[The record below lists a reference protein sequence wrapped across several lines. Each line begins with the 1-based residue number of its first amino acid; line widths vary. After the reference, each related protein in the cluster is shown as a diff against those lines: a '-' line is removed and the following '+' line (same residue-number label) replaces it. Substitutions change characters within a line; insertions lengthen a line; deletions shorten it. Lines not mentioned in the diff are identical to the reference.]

1 MVKSGKRADW
11 RIECTSIISRRT
23 VRSKALTERYS
34 GRTLDASPEG
44 EVRMTIGAVWA
55 CERSVDAGVPVSFA
69 WQFMSDLGNWSDPPA
84 EFSLDGPFADGSVG
98 TTRMPG
104 RPPATWTLRDVK
116 PGRAYTIEG
125 GSFLERAQFM
135 VFWRFD
141 PRPDGRTMLTQ
152 RMELRGENASAYVAD
167 ISAAFEP
174 NLEPGMRR
182 IAGLM
187 EAAFQ
192 TGAATSDP

>member
-1 MVKSGKRADW
+1 MSNRGPIVEIAGTD
-11 RIECTSIISRRT
+11 
-23 VRSKALTERYS
+23 
-34 GRTLDASPEG
+34 G
-44 EVRMTIGAVWA
+44 EVRMTIETAWE
-55 CERSVDAGVPVSFA
+55 CERSVEADVPVSFA
-69 WQFMSDLGNWSDPPA
+69 WQFMSDLRNWSDPPA
-84 EFSLDGPFADGSVG
+84 EFSLDGPFADGSTG

-116 PGRAYTIEG
+116 PGRAYTIVG

-141 PRPDGRTMLTQ
+141 PTPDGRTTLTQ
-152 RMELRGENASAYVAD
+152 RTELRGENAGAYVTD
-167 ISAAFEP
+167 IKAAFEP

-187 EAAFQ
+187 EAALRA
-192 TGAATSDP
+192 TATSDP